1 MHKTELL
8 KRPITLYSLSP
19 KNPRKQIGLCPFY
32 AKGKPEKWAGIK
44 EFLEESSSLLI
55 KKKKCALKN
64 KVTVRSCRKV
74 LESVQGEE
82 KGCGSRLAG
91 QTASLLSPLPPR
103 GIRGPGRMESPALPL
118 PSAPPVCRELRPRPR
133 HRVPSCALL
142 GNKSNSNELR
152 ADESLIAGEKQN

>member
-1 MHKTELL
+1 M
-8 KRPITLYSLSP
+8 PITLYSLSS

-32 AKGKPEKWAGIK
+32 AKGKPEKQAGIK

-55 KKKKCALKN
+55 KKKKYVPLKI
-64 KVTVRSCRKV
+64 KVTVRSYRKV

-82 KGCGSRLAG
+82 KGCGSSLAG

-103 GIRGPGRMESPALPL
+103 GSRGPGRMESAALPL
-118 PSAPPVCRELRPRPR
+118 PSTPPVCRELRPRPR
-133 HRVPSCALL
+133 QRVPSCAFL
-142 GNKSNSNELR
+142 GDKSNSNELR